1 VGLVAVQDHLV
12 KPEGVTEAS
21 CRVLGSPGP
30 LPQAPPIW
38 LAQDKGGRRERD
50 PNQDER
56 PPAGRAQS
64 PGAPA
69 LPKRW
74 LLKADLCCWIVLT
87 FVNTL
92 GLGGDGLQTTQQQA
106 RFRC

>member
-1 VGLVAVQDHLV
+1 MKFYMEVRPSGGPFFIFLGSNLVGLVTVQDHLV

-38 LAQDKGGRRERD
+38 LAQDKGGRWERD
-50 PNQDER
+50 PNQDGR

-64 PGAPA
+64 PRA
-69 LPKRW
+69 LPSPRDGFSKQ
-74 LLKADLCCWIVLT
+74 IHV
-87 FVNTL
+87 V
-92 GLGGDGLQTTQQQA
+92 GLFSHA
-106 RFRC
+106 